1 MTLDQYVIENK
12 KVIELVKNKN
22 QNDHVL
28 GKYYGTLDYVTA
40 RFNTILLKLS
50 QDRLLEDKLKDDV
63 RDCFDIIQKFY
74 KNVKRYESWPFFT
87 KPFFRTVLHGIGT
100 RQIPTIKKLLNR
112 VEHQNHFY
120 HHGDDTV

>member
-22 QNDHVL
+22 QNDAIL
-28 GKYYGTLDYVTA
+28 GKYYGTLDYATA

-50 QDRLLEDKLKDDV
+50 QDRLLESRLENDV
-63 RDCFDIIQKFY
+63 RDCFHIIQKFY
-74 KNVKRYESWPFFT
+74 TYTRRYESWPFFT
-87 KPFFRTVLHGIGT
+87 KPFLRTVLHGIGI
-100 RQIPTIKKLLNR
+100 RQIPNIKKLLNK
-112 VEHQNHFY
+112 VEHENHFY

>member
-12 KVIELVKNKN
+12 KVIELVKNKD

-28 GKYYGTLDYVTA
+28 GKYYGTLDYATA

-87 KPFFRTVLHGIGT
+87 KPFF
-100 RQIPTIKKLLNR
+100 TIEFILSNS
-112 VEHQNHFY
+112 
-120 HHGDDTV
+120 G

>member
-1 MTLDQYVIENK
+1 MKLDQYVIENK

-22 QNDHVL
+22 QNDAIL
-28 GKYYGTLDYVTA
+28 GKYYGTLDYATA

-50 QDRLLEDKLKDDV
+50 QDRLLESRLENDV
-63 RDCFDIIQKFY
+63 RDCFHIIQKFY
-74 KNVKRYESWPFFT
+74 TYTRRYESWPFFT
-87 KPFFRTVLHGIGT
+87 KPFLRTVLHGIGI
-100 RQIPTIKKLLNR
+100 RQIPNIKKLLNK

>member
-12 KVIELVKNKN
+12 KVIELVKNKD

-28 GKYYGTLDYVTA
+28 GKYYGTLDYATA

-87 KPFFRTVLHGIGT
+87 KPFIKTVLHGIGT

-112 VEHQNHFY
+112 VEHQNNFY
-120 HHGDDTV
+120 QHGDDTV

>member
-12 KVIELVKNKN
+12 KVIELIKNKD

-28 GKYYGTLDYVTA
+28 GKYYGTLDYATA

-50 QDRLLEDKLKDDV
+50 QDRLLEEKLKDDV

-87 KPFFRTVLHGIGT
+87 KPFIKTVLHGIGT

>member
-22 QNDHVL
+22 QNDAKL
-28 GKYYGTLDYVTA
+28 GKYYGTLDYATA
-40 RFNTILLKLS
+40 RFNTVLLKLS
-50 QDRLLEDKLKDDV
+50 QDRLLESRLENDV
-63 RDCFDIIQKFY
+63 RDCFHIIQKFY
-74 KNVKRYESWPFFT
+74 TYTRRYESWPFFT
-87 KPFFRTVLHGIGT
+87 KPFLRTVLHGIGI
-100 RQIPTIKKLLNR
+100 RQIPNIKKLLNK

>member
-12 KVIELVKNKN
+12 KVIELVKNKD

-28 GKYYGTLDYVTA
+28 GKYYGTLDYATA

-87 KPFFRTVLHGIGT
+87 KPFLRTVLHGIGT

>member
-22 QNDHVL
+22 QNDAIL
-28 GKYYGTLDYVTA
+28 GKYYGTLDYATA

-50 QDRLLEDKLKDDV
+50 QDRLLESRLENDV
-63 RDCFDIIQKFY
+63 RDCFHIIQKFY
-74 KNVKRYESWPFFT
+74 TYTRRYESWPFFT
-87 KPFFRTVLHGIGT
+87 KPFLRTVLHGIGI
-100 RQIPTIKKLLNR
+100 RQIPNIKKLLNK
-112 VEHQNHFY
+112 VEHQNLFY

>member
-12 KVIELVKNKN
+12 KVIELIKNKD

-28 GKYYGTLDYVTA
+28 GKYYGTLDYATA

-87 KPFFRTVLHGIGT
+87 KPFIKTVLHGIGT

>member
-22 QNDHVL
+22 QNDAIL
-28 GKYYGTLDYVTA
+28 GKYYGTLDYATA
-40 RFNTILLKLS
+40 RFNTVLLKLS
-50 QDRLLEDKLKDDV
+50 QDRLLESRLENDV
-63 RDCFDIIQKFY
+63 RDCFHIIQKFY
-74 KNVKRYESWPFFT
+74 TYTRRYESWPFFT
-87 KPFFRTVLHGIGT
+87 KPFLRTVLHGIGI
-100 RQIPTIKKLLNR
+100 RQIPNIKKLLNK

>member
-28 GKYYGTLDYVTA
+28 GKYYGTLDYATA

-87 KPFFRTVLHGIGT
+87 KPFFRTVLYGIGT

>member
-12 KVIELVKNKN
+12 KVIELVKNKD

-28 GKYYGTLDYVTA
+28 GKYYGTLDYATA

-87 KPFFRTVLHGIGT
+87 KPFIKTVLHGIGT

>member
-12 KVIELVKNKN
+12 KVIELVKNKD

-28 GKYYGTLDYVTA
+28 GKYYGTLDYATA

-87 KPFFRTVLHGIGT
+87 KPFFKTVLHGIGT

>member
-12 KVIELVKNKN
+12 KVIELVKNKD

-28 GKYYGTLDYVTA
+28 GKYYGTLDYATA

-63 RDCFDIIQKFY
+63 RDCFEIIQKFY

-87 KPFFRTVLHGIGT
+87 KPFLRTVLHGIGT

>member
-22 QNDHVL
+22 QNDAIL
-28 GKYYGTLDYVTA
+28 GKYYGTLDYATA

-50 QDRLLEDKLKDDV
+50 QDRLLESRLENDV
-63 RDCFDIIQKFY
+63 RDCFHIIQKFY
-74 KNVKRYESWPFFT
+74 TYTRRYESWPFFT
-87 KPFFRTVLHGIGT
+87 KPFLRTVLHGIGI
-100 RQIPTIKKLLNR
+100 RQIPNIKKQLNK

>member
-22 QNDHVL
+22 QNDAIL
-28 GKYYGTLDYVTA
+28 GKYYGTLDYATA

-50 QDRLLEDKLKDDV
+50 QDRLLESRLENDV
-63 RDCFDIIQKFY
+63 RDCFHIIQKFY
-74 KNVKRYESWPFFT
+74 TYTRRYESWPFFT
-87 KPFFRTVLHGIGT
+87 KPFLRTVLHGIGI
-100 RQIPTIKKLLNR
+100 RQIPNIKKLLNK

>member
-1 MTLDQYVIENK
+1 MTLEQYVIENK

-22 QNDHVL
+22 QNDAIL
-28 GKYYGTLDYVTA
+28 GKYYGTLDYATA

-50 QDRLLEDKLKDDV
+50 QDRLLESRLENDV
-63 RDCFDIIQKFY
+63 RDCFHIIQKFY
-74 KNVKRYESWPFFT
+74 TYTRRYESWPFFT
-87 KPFFRTVLHGIGT
+87 KPFLRTVLHGIGI
-100 RQIPTIKKLLNR
+100 RQIPNIKKLLNK

>member
-22 QNDHVL
+22 QNDAVL
-28 GKYYGTLDYVTA
+28 GKYYGTLDYATA

-50 QDRLLEDKLKDDV
+50 QDRLLESRLENDV
-63 RDCFDIIQKFY
+63 RDCFHIIQKFY
-74 KNVKRYESWPFFT
+74 TYTRRYESWPFFT
-87 KPFFRTVLHGIGT
+87 KPFLRTVLHGIGI
-100 RQIPTIKKLLNR
+100 RQIPNIKKLLNK

>member
-22 QNDHVL
+22 QNDAII
-28 GKYYGTLDYVTA
+28 GKYYGTLDYATA

-50 QDRLLEDKLKDDV
+50 QDRLLESRLENDV
-63 RDCFDIIQKFY
+63 RDCFHIIQKFY
-74 KNVKRYESWPFFT
+74 TYTRRYESWPFFT
-87 KPFFRTVLHGIGT
+87 KPFLRTVLHGIGI
-100 RQIPTIKKLLNR
+100 RQIPNIKKLLNK